1 MWHIPTLARLLNNNQ
16 MLRMNSNGRYDMKE
30 AHRVALYGHGL
41 CRSKFFTEID
51 DTIAHQ
57 YKGKCPNPNCNRRVA
72 LFPEKL
78 FTSTDKARREYIKKA
93 RDERS
98 PIYWQK

>member
-1 MWHIPTLARLLNNNQ
+1 
-16 MLRMNSNGRYDMKE
+16 
-30 AHRVALYGHGL
+30 
-41 CRSKFFTEID
+41 
-51 DTIAHQ
+51 
-57 YKGKCPNPNCNRRVA
+57 VA